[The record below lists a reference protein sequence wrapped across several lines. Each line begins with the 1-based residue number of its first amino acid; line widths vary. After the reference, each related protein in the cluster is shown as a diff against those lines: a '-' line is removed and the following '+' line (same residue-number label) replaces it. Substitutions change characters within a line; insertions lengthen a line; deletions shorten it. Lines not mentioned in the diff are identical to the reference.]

1 MVNERL
7 KNAMFT
13 AHVDVEAITRA
24 TNVDPKTVQRWLG
37 GRVPHARHRW
47 QVAKLLKE
55 REDYLWPTDEAHRA
69 TNVAQTAEI
78 VAAYA
83 HRADVPVSAWWQLF
97 LQAQN
102 QIDLLGYAMFFL
114 PEQHSNLIPLLKE
127 KAAASCRVRI
137 ALADP
142 TSIDVQRRDEEE
154 QLGGT
159 LPALIRST
167 LHHFRELRNCDNIEI
182 RYHTT
187 PMYNSVFR
195 FDNDMFVTPHLYGLH
210 GSKAPLLHLRR
221 LGSHGIFANFANHF
235 EALWATTTL
244 VENISTHTANA
255 TTGFPALSQEG

>member
-7 KNAMFT
+7 KNAMVR
-13 AHVDVEAITRA
+13 ADVDVEAITRA

-37 GRVPHARHRW
+37 GRIPHARHRW
-47 QVAKLLKE
+47 QIAKLLKE
-55 REDYLWPTDEAHRA
+55 HEDYLWPPDETHRA
-69 TNVAQTAEI
+69 TNVAHTAEI

-83 HRADVPVSAWWQLF
+83 HRADVPVSVWWQLF

-102 QIDLLGYAMFFL
+102 HIDLLGYAMLFL
-114 PEQHSNLIPLLKE
+114 PEQHPNLVALLKE

-142 TSIDVQRRDEEE
+142 TSIGVQRRDEEE

-159 LPALIRST
+159 LPARIQTT
-167 LHHFRELRNCDNIEI
+167 LYHFRELRNCDNIEI
-182 RYHTT
+182 HYHTT
-187 PMYNSVFR
+187 PMYNSLFR

-221 LGSHGIFANFANHF
+221 LGPHGLFVNFVSHF
-235 EALWATTTL
+235 EALWATTTRA
-244 VENISTHTANA
+244 ENITIHNY
-255 TTGFPALSQEG
+255 GNPINEGSNR